1 MRWVLFGPM
10 NTRLRSAFLLL
21 VIAFASAPALAADAA
36 ETLTG
41 VVRDA
46 AGAVVAGA
54 DVEVLTASQTS
65 VASAKTDAQGRF
77 SISTLLPGPY
87 MVVVRKASLP
97 EARVAVTILAGKQ
110 ATADVTLDVVTMRDD
125 VTVTASKDVPEIA
138 GRTGQPVNVITA
150 TEIADRAKT
159 GVAQAVD
166 HEVGVALQR
175 TSSTMS
181 GVFVRGLTGN
191 KVNVFVDGVRYSNG
205 AQRGGVNTFLNLI
218 DPAGLESIEILR
230 GPSSDQYGSDALG
243 GSVQFLSKAPA
254 LSSAARGSLNLSGGT
269 GHKNGGGSL
278 FLSGGGARV
287 AVAGSLSGRG
297 VGQLRP
303 GGGFDS
309 HAAVTRFLG
318 IKSDRLM
325 GERLPNTG
333 FSQWGGQ
340 LRATFAPGQ
349 NTRFVTSYTQS
360 RQDGGDRYDQLLG
373 GDGNLISELNDMK
386 LDIFTARMEQIGAGP
401 FQFVS
406 LTYGLNSQREERVN
420 QGGQGSATATIGH
433 EPERTTSHSIAL
445 NALRQ
450 ASQRFSFSLGGDMQF
465 EKISSG
471 GAFNVNAVTLVETAR
486 RPRVPDG
493 ARFNQGGVYA
503 TGTFDASA
511 RFRLLGSVRYG
522 HASYEASALDAKIVG
537 GVPLW
542 PNDSISFDGVGF
554 RAAAILTPNDNWTMS
569 ALVSRGFRAP
579 HMTDLGTLGL
589 TGSGFEVAAADL
601 RAANFNGTIGTTA
614 DGAAVSKG
622 EAVADLVPETSLNYE
637 ATIAFRNS
645 RFRSDVTVFVNN
657 VRDNIQKVALIL
669 PAGAVGK
676 SLGGTPI
683 TSQNASGAVFVA
695 STTVPVLVR
704 ANFDNARIWGI
715 EHSMAANFGLGLT
728 ARTAFTYLRAED
740 TDTHLPPNIE
750 GGTPAPTFFG
760 MLRWTHSSGKFYV
773 EPYVDAAWEQTHLSS
788 LDLGDRRTG
797 AGRTT
802 TSIRNFFNNGARNR
816 GWIGN
821 GADGV
826 ANTTDDI
833 LILTGETV
841 AQVTTRVLG
850 SATSSSLFT
859 AIPGYVA
866 YGLRGGISAGQHEL
880 VIDFEN
886 IGDKNYRGLSWGMD
900 APGRGVSFRYGL
912 KF

>member
-1 MRWVLFGPM
+1 M
-10 NTRLRSAFLLL
+10 
-21 VIAFASAPALAADAA
+21 ALAGDPVDAF
-36 ETLTG
+36 ETEILTG
-41 VVRDA
+41 VVKDA
-46 AGAVVAGA
+46 AGTAVAGA

-65 VASAKTDAQGRF
+65 VASAKTDAQGKF
-77 SISTLLPGPY
+77 SISSLTPGSY
-87 MVVVRKASLP
+87 VLVVRKTSLP
-97 EARVAVTILAGKQ
+97 EARVAVTITAGKET
-110 ATADVTLDVVTMRDD
+110 TADVTLDVVTMRDD
-125 VTVTASKDVPEIA
+125 VTVTASRDVAEIA

-150 TEIADRAKT
+150 AEIVDRVKT
-159 GVAQAVD
+159 GAAQAVE

-175 TSSTMS
+175 TSSTMA

-218 DPAGLESIEILR
+218 EPSSLESIEILR

-254 LSSAARGSLNLSGGT
+254 LSSPMRGSLNVSGGT
-269 GHKNGGGSL
+269 AHRNAGGSL
-278 FLSGGGARV
+278 FISGGGPKV
-287 AVAGSLSGRG
+287 AVAASVSGRG

-303 GGGFDS
+303 GGGIDS
-309 HAAVTRFLG
+309 HAAVTRFFG
-318 IKSDRLM
+318 ITSDRLM

-340 LRATFAPGQ
+340 MRATFAPGQ
-349 NTRFVTSYTQS
+349 NTRFVTSYTHTK
-360 RQDGGDRYDQLLG
+360 QDGGDRYDQLLG
-373 GDGNLISELNDMK
+373 GDGNLIAELNDME

-401 FQFVS
+401 FQFLS

-420 QGGQGSATATIGH
+420 QGGQGSATASIGH
-433 EPERTTSHSIAL
+433 EPERTTAHSIAL

-450 ASQRFSFSLGGDMQF
+450 ASARFSFSLGADMQF
-465 EKISSG
+465 ERISSG
-471 GAFNVNAVTLVETAR
+471 DAFNFNPVTLVETAR

-493 ARFNQGGVYA
+493 AKFNQGGVFA
-503 TGTFDASA
+503 TGTYEASPGK
-511 RFRLLGSVRYG
+511 FRLVGAVRYG
-522 HASYEASALDAKIVG
+522 HASYVARALDAKIVG

-542 PNDSISFDGVGF
+542 PDDSISFNGLGY
-554 RAAAILTPNDNWTMS
+554 RAAAVLTPNDHWTIS
-569 ALVSRGFRAP
+569 GLVSRGFRAP

-601 RAANFNGTIGTTA
+601 RAANLNGMIGTTA
-614 DGAAVSKG
+614 DSSAVSKG
-622 EAVADLVPETSLNYE
+622 EAVADLGPETSLNFE
-637 ATIAFRNS
+637 GTLAFRNS
-645 RFRSDVTVFVNN
+645 RFRSELTMFVNKI
-657 VRDNIQKVALIL
+657 RDYIQKVALIL

-683 TSQNASGAVFVA
+683 TSQNANGAVFVA
-695 STTVPVLVR
+695 ATTVPVLVR

-715 EHSMAANFGLGLT
+715 EHSMTATIGSGLM
-728 ARTAFTYLRAED
+728 ARTTFTYLRAED
-740 TDTHLPPNIE
+740 TDTKLPPNIE

-760 MLRWTHSSGKFYV
+760 MLRWTHSSGRFYL

-797 AGRTT
+797 ASRSTS
-802 TSIRNFFNNGARNR
+802 SIRNFFNNGARNR

-821 GADGV
+821 GADGI
-826 ANTTDDI
+826 ANTPDDI
-833 LILTGETV
+833 LIVTGETL

-850 SATSSSLFT
+850 TASSSSLFT
-859 AIPGYVA
+859 SIPGYVA
-866 YGLRGGISAGQHEL
+866 VGVRTGVTWGKHEL
-880 VIDFEN
+880 VVDFEN

-900 APGRGVSFRYGL
+900 APGRGVSIRYGL

>member
-1 MRWVLFGPM
+1 MF
-10 NTRLRSAFLLL
+10 TRLRSAFLLL
-21 VIAFASAPALAADAA
+21 ILTFVPASALAVEAA

-41 VVRDA
+41 VVKDA
-46 AGAVVAGA
+46 SGTVVADA

-65 VASAKTDAQGRF
+65 VASAKTDAQGKF
-77 SISTLLPGPY
+77 TISTLLPGPY
-87 MVVVRKASLP
+87 MVVVRKTSLP
-97 EARVAVTILAGKQ
+97 EARMAVTITAGKE
-110 ATADVTLDVVTMRDD
+110 ATVEVVLDVVTMRDD

-150 TEIADRAKT
+150 TEITDRSKT
-159 GVAQAVD
+159 GVAQAVE
-166 HEVGVALQR
+166 HEVGVSLQR
-175 TSSTMS
+175 TSSTMN

-218 DPAGLESIEILR
+218 EPASLESIEILR

-254 LSSAARGSLNLSGGT
+254 LSSPMRGSLNLSAGT
-269 GHKNGGGSL
+269 AHKNAGGSL
-278 FLSGGGARV
+278 FVSGGGAKV
-287 AVAGSLSGRG
+287 AVAGSVSGRG

-303 GGGFDS
+303 GGGYDS

-333 FSQWGGQ
+333 FSQWGTQ

-349 NTRFVTSYTQS
+349 NTRIVTSYAHS
-360 RQDGGDRYDQLLG
+360 KQDGGDRYDQLLG
-373 GDGNLISELNDMK
+373 GDGNLIAELNDMK

-401 FQFVS
+401 FQFLS

-450 ASQRFSFSLGGDMQF
+450 ATQRFSFSLGGDMQF
-465 EKISSG
+465 ERISSG
-471 GAFNVNAVTLVETAR
+471 DAFNLNPVTLVETAR

-493 ARFNQGGVYA
+493 AKFNQGGVYA
-503 TGTFDASA
+503 TGTFDASSK
-511 RFRLLGSVRYG
+511 FRLVGSVRYG
-522 HASYEASALDAKIVG
+522 HASYEASALDAKIVN

-542 PNDSISFDGVGF
+542 PNDSISFNGVGY
-554 RAAAILTPNDNWTMS
+554 RAAAILTPNENWTIS
-569 ALVSRGFRAP
+569 GLVSRGFRAP

-601 RAANFNGTIGTTA
+601 RAANLNGTIGTTA
-614 DGAAVSKG
+614 DGSAVSKN
-622 EAVADLVPETSLNYE
+622 EAVADLGPETSLNFE
-637 ATIAFRNS
+637 GTLGFRNS
-645 RFRSDVTVFVNN
+645 RFRSELTMFVNK
-657 VRDNIQKVALIL
+657 VHDNIQKVALIL
-669 PAGAVGK
+669 PQGAVGK
-676 SLGGTPI
+676 TLGGTPI
-683 TSQNASGAVFVA
+683 TSQNANGVVFVA
-695 STTVPVLVR
+695 ATTVPVLVR

-715 EHSMAANFGLGLT
+715 EHSMALNVGAGLT

-740 TDTHLPPNIE
+740 TDTKLPPNIE
-750 GGTPAPTFFG
+750 GGTPAPTLYG
-760 MLRWTHSSGKFYV
+760 MLRWTHSSGKFYI
-773 EPYVDAAWEQTHLSS
+773 EPYVDAGWEQTHLSS
-788 LDLGDRRTG
+788 LDLGDRRIG
-797 AGRTT
+797 ASRST

-821 GADGV
+821 GTDGI
-826 ANTTDDI
+826 ANTADDI
-833 LILTGETV
+833 LILTGETL

-850 SATSSSLFT
+850 TASSSSLFT
-859 AIPGYVA
+859 AVPGYVA
-866 YGLRGGISAGQHEL
+866 VGVRSGINWDKHEL
-880 VIDFEN
+880 VVDFEN

-900 APGRGVSFRYGL
+900 APGRGVTVRYGV